1 MSTPEEIRADIE
13 RTRAELS
20 NDVNALTD
28 EANPKN
34 IAKRQVDKVKDATL
48 GVKDRI
54 MGSASDAGSSVGG
67 AAVGVKDRIMG
78 SASDAGSAVGDKASS
93 VGDAVGNA
101 PSTVKAKA
109 QGNPLAAGLVAFG
122 IGYAIAS
129 AIPASQKEQ
138 QAAVAVKEKAEPL
151 KQELADIGKEAAA
164 NLKEPAQEAV
174 ESVKATATDAAQTV
188 KDEGTSAA
196 SDVQGQ
202 VQDSKQSVQSTAK
215 N

>member
-20 NDVNALTD
+20 NDVNALTE
-28 EANPKN
+28 EANPKTM
-34 IAKRQVDKVKDATL
+34 AKRQVDKVKDSAL

-67 AAVGVKDRIMG
+67 AAAGVKDRIMG
-78 SASDAGSAVGDKASS
+78 TASDAGSTVGDKASS
-93 VGDAVGNA
+93 VGDAVSNA

-129 AIPASQKEQ
+129 AFPASQKEQ
-138 QAAVAVKEKAEPL
+138 DAAAAVKEKVEPL
-151 KQELADIGKEAAA
+151 KQELADIGKDAAA